1 MSPDAQSEDTH
12 EVSGSESVGEREN
25 GKGSSERKFTSTLW
39 QLGMWLCVHC
49 TCCVCVCVGGEG
61 VTLSLSKCT
70 LLSSHTSE
78 TASQASAQY
87 AWFFQQWLEVVRYY
101 MFH

>member
-1 MSPDAQSEDTH
+1 MNPDAQSEDTH
-12 EVSGSESVGEREN
+12 EVSGSESVREREN

-61 VTLSLSKCT
+61 VTLCC
-70 LLSSHTSE
+70 LL
-78 TASQASAQY
+78 
-87 AWFFQQWLEVVRYY
+87 LCNI
-101 MFH
+101 